1 MTDNKEEIIS
11 RILEVK
17 FESDLSH
24 KDFAEKSGIDPR
36 RLSPILKGKRAFG
49 DKVITNICRA
59 FNINIAWL
67 KTGQGE
73 KYVPAVPA
81 SAASA
86 AESITMPREVFDQI
100 TRLTE
105 TVLSQQRTI
114 EELSKKTA
122 GIVATA

>member
-1 MTDNKEEIIS
+1 MTDNKSEIIK
-11 RILEVK
+11 RLIDIRE
-17 FESDLSH
+17 ESGLSS
-24 KDFAEKSGIDPR
+24 KDFAARAGIDSGNYSSIENKKRPLGPR
-36 RLSPILKGKRAFG
+36 VMR
-49 DKVITNICRA
+49 DICRA
-59 FNINIAWL
+59 FNINITWL